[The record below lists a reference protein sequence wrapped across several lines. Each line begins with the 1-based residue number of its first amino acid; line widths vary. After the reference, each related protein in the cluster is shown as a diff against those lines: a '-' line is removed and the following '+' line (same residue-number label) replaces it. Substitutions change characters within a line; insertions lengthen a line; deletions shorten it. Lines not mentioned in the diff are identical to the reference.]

1 MNQLKGQH
9 VWRAAAALASV
20 LALVTAANGGQ
31 AVADPHP
38 NTLTPEERSA
48 GWRLLFDGTSLEGWR
63 AFTSTA
69 PPAGWKA
76 IDGALARA
84 GAGGDILTVEEFDSF
99 ELRLQWR
106 ISPGGNSGIFFHVG
120 LDGDYVWSTGP
131 ELQVLDNAGHA
142 DGKAPQT
149 SAGSNYAL
157 HAPARDVTRPV
168 GQWND
173 VRLLVQGPHV
183 EHWLNDVKL
192 LEYELWSPDWEAR
205 VKASKFGT
213 VPRYG
218 RAKTGRIA
226 LQDHGDPVWYRNI
239 KIRRL

>member
-1 MNQLKGQH
+1 MTQPTGQH
-9 VWRAAAALASV
+9 LRRVAAAVASV
-20 LALVTAANGGQ
+20 IVLGTSTGGSQ
-31 AVADPHP
+31 TVADQTP
-38 NTLTPEERSA
+38 NTLTPAERSE
-48 GWRLLFDGTSLEGWR
+48 GWRLLFDGKTLDGWR
-63 AFTSTA
+63 AFTATA
-69 PPAGWKA
+69 PPAGWNA
-76 IDGALARA
+76 IDGALARV
-84 GAGGDILTVEEFDSF
+84 GPGGDILTVDEFDSF

-120 LDGDYVWSTGP
+120 LDGEYVWSTGP
-131 ELQVLDNAGHA
+131 EMQVLDNAGHA

-173 VRLLVQGPHV
+173 VRLLVKGPHV
-183 EHWLNDVKL
+183 EHWLNDVKI

-205 VKASKFGT
+205 VKASKFGI

-226 LQDHGDPVWYRNI
+226 LQDHGDPVWYRSI